1 MLPPPSQRTYP
12 AYTRPPLQGSNGAL
26 TVTKPDGSE
35 NQRIWRY
42 NATTDSWTIIRQVDS
57 KEDSALFNGVTA
69 GPGGSTA
76 FASYR
81 SEFLAGGWLSMC
93 L

>member
-42 NATTDSWTIIRQVDS
+42 NGTTDSWTIIRQVDS